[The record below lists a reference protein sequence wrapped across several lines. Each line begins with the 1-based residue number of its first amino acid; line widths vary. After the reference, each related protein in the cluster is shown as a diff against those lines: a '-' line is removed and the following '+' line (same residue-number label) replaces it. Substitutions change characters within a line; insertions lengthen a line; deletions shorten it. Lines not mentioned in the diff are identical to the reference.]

1 MSYFFEIYLC
11 LILIFLQF
19 IGLTISVHIITC
31 THIILEH
38 AVCLKSSLF
47 WLNLRKFQ
55 HQLNQ
60 EFFFD
65 TVYIKTLFAL
75 NEESC
80 QQMHEVISEFK
91 LILLSLNNYSIAVK
105 WFLSNYY
112 FYFLLLDERSYQP
125 TPSRRTSKELP
136 AAPQLQ
142 KYLRPSLSS
151 THTPPTR
158 ERMETACSSKF
169 YT

>member
-1 MSYFFEIYLC
+1 
-11 LILIFLQF
+11 
-19 IGLTISVHIITC
+19 
-31 THIILEH
+31 
-38 AVCLKSSLF
+38 
-47 WLNLRKFQ
+47 
-55 HQLNQ
+55 
-60 EFFFD
+60 
-65 TVYIKTLFAL
+65 
-75 NEESC
+75 
-80 QQMHEVISEFK
+80 MHEVISEFK

-151 THTPPTR
+151 THTQPTR

-169 YT
+169 YA

>member
-1 MSYFFEIYLC
+1 
-11 LILIFLQF
+11 
-19 IGLTISVHIITC
+19 
-31 THIILEH
+31 
-38 AVCLKSSLF
+38 
-47 WLNLRKFQ
+47 
-55 HQLNQ
+55 
-60 EFFFD
+60 
-65 TVYIKTLFAL
+65 
-75 NEESC
+75 
-80 QQMHEVISEFK
+80 MHEVISEFK

-151 THTPPTR
+151 THTQPTR
-158 ERMETACSSKF
+158 ERMETVSCMHDIF
-169 YT
+169 ILH

>member
-1 MSYFFEIYLC
+1 MYTYLRTCCVFEKFTFFGSIYE
-11 LILIFLQF
+11 FL
-19 IGLTISVHIITC
+19 T
-31 THIILEH
+31 
-38 AVCLKSSLF
+38 LF
-47 WLNLRKFQ
+47 FY
-55 HQLNQ
+55 
-60 EFFFD
+60 
-65 TVYIKTLFAL
+65 TVYIKTPFAL

-80 QQMHEVISEFK
+80 QQMQEVISEFK
-91 LILLSLNNYSIAVK
+91 LILLSHSIAVK

-125 TPSRRTSKELP
+125 IPPRRSSKELP

-151 THTPPTR
+151 TYAQPTR